1 MQFPG
6 GLNAV
11 SRSDIWRLELMSEE
25 KGTFKGNGKIFE
37 LNFILSQIF
46 LAEWT
51 LSLITNLVKLRVLDH
66 HLKCYKK
73 KNMGEGRGN
82 NKNND
87 ENSCR

>member
-1 MQFPG
+1 
-6 GLNAV
+6 
-11 SRSDIWRLELMSEE
+11 MSEE

-73 KNMGEGRGN
+73 KNMGEGRGIIRIMMKIVAGN
-82 NKNND
+82 IVD
-87 ENSCR
+87 RRLSILA